1 MLVDRDCHIVYTC
14 GDVDRYLTHRPGVPS
29 DDLLDKARH
38 DLRSILR
45 TAIRTA
51 LSEHRAVSVT
61 GRLQRDSQYESVLMS
76 AHVIQDRQSEEEL
89 VLIRFEQESGQPR
102 ERDTAANLRNSHLA
116 QREYAANVPPDET
129 AEPSLAPPGGAEEA
143 DFDQQAIVRQLEDEL
158 AAMKE
163 DLQTTLEQLATTNEE
178 FKTTHEELLSMNE
191 ELQSTNE
198 ELETSKEELQSLNEE
213 LSTVNNQLGIKV
225 EELEKKHAD
234 LENLLAATDVAT
246 ICLDADLTVRWFTPA
261 GRRSFA

>member
-1 MLVDRDCHIVYTC
+1 
-14 GDVDRYLTHRPGVPS
+14 
-29 DDLLDKARH
+29 
-38 DLRSILR
+38 
-45 TAIRTA
+45 
-51 LSEHRAVSVT
+51 
-61 GRLQRDSQYESVLMS
+61 MS
-76 AHVIQDRQSEEEL
+76 AYVIRDRQSEEEL
-89 VLIRFEQESGQPR
+89 VLIRFGKESGQPR

-116 QREYAANVPPDET
+116 QREYAANVPPDAT

-143 DFDQQAIVRQLEDEL
+143 DFDQQTIIRQLEDEL

-213 LSTVNNQLGIKV
+213 LGRSTTNWASRLRN
-225 EELEKKHAD
+225 
-234 LENLLAATDVAT
+234 
-246 ICLDADLTVRWFTPA
+246 W
-261 GRRSFA
+261 RRSMLTWRISWQPLTWQRSVWMRT